1 MGEEEPPP
9 GYKEKKKRTKGTQS
23 VCVWVGGW
31 VGGGVAGVGGLTAA
45 FILASNMTTN
55 HYDHPEQH

>member
-31 VGGGVAGVGGLTAA
+31 VGGVAGVGGLTAA